1 MPMLQQRLLPHQ
13 TDRLF
18 LTDGG
23 IETWLMYKQGFALPH
38 FCSFQLLDDAK
49 AREALWRY
57 YTEFARI
64 ARDRETGYVFCS
76 LTYRAS
82 RDWSRLLGLSDR
94 ELADLNCRSIDFYR
108 DVAEEVGLDPRDTIY
123 SGCIGPRGDAYQINP
138 SITAD
143 SAEEYHS
150 GQVETLRQ
158 AGADLVTAMTLNS
171 TAEAIGIV
179 RAARTAGIPS
189 VISFTLDQ
197 DRMVGG
203 THTLRMAIE
212 EVDAATNSAPAYYM
226 INCSHPVD
234 FGPALDNG
242 AWVRRIRG
250 LRANASSLDHG
261 VLCQLGHLE
270 EGDAVELAR
279 QHRDLAQAYPHINV
293 YGGCCGT
300 DYVHVRKI
308 CEAVYDVMCRP
319 SDAAEGQGHATS
331 AKRTGRPP
339 PTCDI

>member
-1 MPMLQQRLLPHQ
+1 MRPRSRRPFPGRINGGASKHPCHGQAQVGYRPGLP
-13 TDRLF
+13 
-18 LTDGG
+18 
-23 IETWLMYKQGFALPH
+23 
-38 FCSFQLLDDAK
+38 
-49 AREALWRY
+49 
-57 YTEFARI
+57 
-64 ARDRETGYVFCS
+64 
-76 LTYRAS
+76 AS
-82 RDWSRLLGLSDR
+82 RQWPDYG
-94 ELADLNCRSIDFYR
+94 
-108 DVAEEVGLDPRDTIY
+108 
-123 SGCIGPRGDAYQINP
+123 
-138 SITAD
+138 
-143 SAEEYHS
+143 

-171 TAEAIGIV
+171 TAEAIGIA

-212 EVDAATNSAPAYYM
+212 EVDAATGSAPAYYM

-279 QHRDLAQAYPHINV
+279 QHRDLAQVYPHINV

-331 AKRTGRPP
+331 AKGTGRPP
-339 PTCDI
+339 PTCDR